1 MPEWED
7 YFQQGLEDYE
17 SGFDP
22 ENDDRDGYEVCM
34 EQQEYAANYADA
46 CIEDEDDYEDDYED
60 DNEDDYQFNPYEEDW
75 EVEDMPGESA
85 DERAEA
91 YDNWN
96 WDAGDA

>member
-17 SGFDP
+17 RGFDP

-34 EQQEYAANYADA
+34 EQQEYAANYADV

-60 DNEDDYQFNPYEEDW
+60 DNEDDYQFNPHEEDW
-75 EVEDMPGESA
+75 
-85 DERAEA
+85 
-91 YDNWN
+91 
-96 WDAGDA
+96 